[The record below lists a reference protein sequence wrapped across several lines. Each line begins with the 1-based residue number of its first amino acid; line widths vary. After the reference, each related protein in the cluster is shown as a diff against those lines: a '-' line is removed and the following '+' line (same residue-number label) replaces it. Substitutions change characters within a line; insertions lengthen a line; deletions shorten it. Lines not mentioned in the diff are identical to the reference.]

1 MFNEKLGNKIEY
13 GVIVGKSFSGKS
25 TLCKMLAQ
33 HQGFTVIDMKD
44 IAEKLRAKLGT
55 EDGPFEGEVP
65 VAEVEKEI
73 VAVIA
78 SSKGAAT
85 KAKFVFDG
93 YTHKTEEAFLS
104 FTEQFGLPEF
114 LLLLTAEFDT
124 ISKRLLSKEEGEELT
139 EDQRETLKE
148 DSATNKARR

>member
-1 MFNEKLGNKIEY
+1 
-13 GVIVGKSFSGKS
+13 
-25 TLCKMLAQ
+25 
-33 HQGFTVIDMKD
+33 MKD

-65 VAEVEKEI
+65 IGEVEKEI
-73 VAVIA
+73 IAVIDA
-78 SSKGAAT
+78 SKGAAT
-85 KAKFVFDG
+85 KSKFVFDG

-124 ISKRLLSKEEGEELT
+124 ISKRLLAKEEGEELND
-139 EDQRETLKE
+139 DQKETLKE

>member
-1 MFNEKLGNKIEY
+1 
-13 GVIVGKSFSGKS
+13 
-25 TLCKMLAQ
+25 MLAQ

-114 LLLLTAEFDT
+114 LLLLTAEFET
-124 ISKRLLSKEEGEELT
+124 ISKRLLAKDEGGEELT
-139 EDQRETLKE
+139 DDQRETLKE

>member
-1 MFNEKLGNKIEY
+1 
-13 GVIVGKSFSGKS
+13 
-25 TLCKMLAQ
+25 MLAQ